1 MPNDQSYLTVSAL
14 NAYIKRK
21 FDADPYLERVLIT
34 GEISNFRNRPN
45 SHQYFAL
52 KDEHNKINV
61 VMWKS
66 VFAKLKFRPED
77 GMKVFAQG
85 RVSVYPQSGSYQLYI
100 DRIEPDGVGALYQA
114 FEQLKERL
122 NNEGLFAPAHKQ
134 QLPLFPKKIAVITSK
149 SGAVIEDIITT
160 TRRRDPI
167 VQLVLFPAIVQG
179 DQASDDIVRQI
190 ERVNAIGDFDTLI
203 VGRGGGSIEDLW
215 PFNEERVARAI
226 YNSRIPVISSVGHET
241 DTTIADFVADARA
254 ATPTAAAEIAVPK
267 LADVLLAIQN
277 DQDRILNAYRNY
289 LQRYQQRLNHIRSSY
304 VFQQPDRLY
313 DTYIQQVDNLTAHLT
328 NAYQNQL
335 NYHQNRL
342 QQLVYNLRYHSP
354 IQQVNSDNNQL
365 KLMRQRLVNAMA
377 KRFVHD
383 QNEFKKLVNALNH
396 LSPLEIMGR
405 GYSYVSKDE
414 RVISKVHDLKP
425 NDQIKLSFTD
435 GDAIADVKRI
445 DSKEDQ

>member
-1 MPNDQSYLTVSAL
+1 MPSDQPYLTVSAL
-14 NAYIKRK
+14 NSYIKRK
-21 FDADPYLERVLIT
+21 FDVDPYLGRVFVT

-52 KDEHNKINV
+52 KDEQNKINV
-61 VMWKS
+61 VMWKNA
-66 VFAKLKFRPED
+66 FAKVKFRPED
-77 GMKVFAQG
+77 GMKVFAVG
-85 RVSVYPQSGSYQLYI
+85 RVSVYPPTGSYQLYI
-100 DRIEPDGVGALYQA
+100 ERMQPDGIGELYQA
-114 FEQLKERL
+114 YEQLKQRL
-122 NNEGLFAPAHKQ
+122 NTEGLFAMEHKQ
-134 QLPLFPKKIAVITSK
+134 RLPIFPKRIAVITSK

-179 DQASDDIVRQI
+179 DQAADDLVRQI
-190 ERVNAIGDFDTLI
+190 ERVNQIGDFDTLI
-203 VGRGGGSIEDLW
+203 IGRGGGSIEDLW

-241 DTTIADFVADARA
+241 DTTIADLVADQRA

-267 LADVLLAIQN
+267 LSDVLLAIKN
-277 DQDRILNAYRNY
+277 DQERLLNSFRNY
-289 LQRYQQRLNHIRSSY
+289 LQRYQQRLNHIQSSY

-313 DTYIQQVDNLTAHLT
+313 DTYIQEVDNLTSRLT

-335 NYHQNRL
+335 NYDQNRL

-354 IQQVNSDNNQL
+354 MQQINTANNQL
-365 KLMRQRLVNAMA
+365 SLMQQRMVNAMDNLFA
-377 KRFVHD
+377 ND

-405 GYSYVSKDE
+405 GYSYVSKDDH
-414 RVISKVHDLKP
+414 VISKASDLQL
-425 NDQIKLSFTD
+425 NDQIKLSFND
-435 GDAIADVKRI
+435 GDAVAEVKRI